1 MSDNQASW
9 PLCLALPIMSSIG
22 LIKQVWIFAQNKC
35 TTMSKL
41 FGRPFFAILYFVFF
55 SFSTFIR
62 HRTVVRMKYFLLIYC
77 HIYCLFLLSHHHNCS
92 ICPAQLPE
100 PWNRRRDRRDRGAHS
115 SQMKHPPLPL
125 PPITT
130 HNSKTLRLVN
140 ARDCYIPRLVL
151 FRSTRVDQ
159 LSVVR
164 QVYWFSSL
172 ICYQR
177 VTSESVM
184 VYPLAFVRASERE
197 HILLSYIKTLS
208 TDLFWLE
215 IEPDQSLVN
224 PQVLQPH
231 LRRLMSL
238 SVYPLADVRAN
249 ERRHI
254 LLSYF
259 KTLSDDSFLRL
270 TIERDHSLRNLLPD
284 QQR

>member
-1 MSDNQASW
+1 
-9 PLCLALPIMSSIG
+9 
-22 LIKQVWIFAQNKC
+22 
-35 TTMSKL
+35 
-41 FGRPFFAILYFVFF
+41 
-55 SFSTFIR
+55 
-62 HRTVVRMKYFLLIYC
+62 
-77 HIYCLFLLSHHHNCS
+77 
-92 ICPAQLPE
+92 
-100 PWNRRRDRRDRGAHS
+100 
-115 SQMKHPPLPL
+115 
-125 PPITT
+125 
-130 HNSKTLRLVN
+130 
-140 ARDCYIPRLVL
+140 
-151 FRSTRVDQ
+151 
-159 LSVVR
+159 
-164 QVYWFSSL
+164 
-172 ICYQR
+172 
-177 VTSESVM
+177 M